1 MTDVLPIR
9 TDGLGE
15 SSPINLKKLKAGQR
29 TESANSQQGASAA
42 LRILE
47 PARKKL
53 GTVETQRII
62 ECLDEC
68 IRRHELVASLMLI
81 LLPSEDRLEQFSL
94 ALGVDLLTAIKSHR
108 TLCRLLD
115 EAFEYNAEQHTTASL
130 RSSVTDSSRNIMRL
144 FSKNPAAV
152 TTVRSELSGQFS
164 QQGNPQLKE
173 SLLMVDGLNE
183 LRGILL
189 EKLLTSPAEEIDR
202 TRYLHQ
208 VTEREKNNTTVIDKL
223 QAQLDTAIDD
233 KEQEM
238 SKRNENIRR
247 LKNDLHQIEQFSE
260 EHIRRTKT
268 EADKQQAADT
278 RGSEG
283 KQSKLSTEADQ
294 IRDQLSRMV
303 AEDRETE
310 QHLRKRKFK
319 IETEVENWI
328 IKYDQDMGEKQDEYE
343 QIDAVYTQEKKQLSE
358 LEEKFSV
365 LQEEYDKIME
375 ERRIAREIKEAK
387 ELELAL
393 MMKAAITIQAFFRAY
408 KVRKAL
414 KSKAKKGGGKGGKGK
429 KKK

>member
-1 MTDVLPIR
+1 VNQILTLTPQHYSFNII
-9 TDGLGE
+9 T
-15 SSPINLKKLKAGQR
+15 SNSKNPSKA
-29 TESANSQQGASAA
+29 ASAA

-53 GTVETQRII
+53 GAVETQRII

-68 IRRHELVASLMLI
+68 IRRHEVILSMMIILI
-81 LLPSEDRLEQFSL
+81 PSEERLEQFHL
-94 ALGVDLLTAIKSHR
+94 ALGVDLMTAIKSHK
-108 TLCRLLD
+108 TLSRLLE
-115 EAFEYNAEQHTTASL
+115 EAHASNDAEQLPSL
-130 RSSVTDSSRNIMRL
+130 QHSVTNSSKNILRM
-144 FSKNPAAV
+144 FSKNPAAM
-152 TTVRSELSGQFS
+152 TTVRSELAGEVSKK
-164 QQGNPQLKE
+164 GNYQVRE
-173 SLLMVDGLNE
+173 ATSMIDGLNE

-189 EKLLTSPAEEIDR
+189 EKLLTTPAEEIDR

-208 VTEREKNNTTVIDKL
+208 VTEREKNNATVIDKL
-223 QAQLDTAIDD
+223 QAQLDTAVDD

-238 SKRNENIRR
+238 GKRNETIRR

-268 EADKQQAADT
+268 EADKQQSADA

-283 KQSKLSTEADQ
+283 KQSKFTSEVNQLK
-294 IRDQLSRMV
+294 DQLSRMMM
-303 AEDRETE
+303 EDRETE

-328 IKYDQDMGEKQDEYE
+328 TKYDQDMGEKQDEYE
-343 QIDAVYTQEKKQLSE
+343 QIDAVYGEEKKQLSE

-365 LQEEYDKIME
+365 LEEEYDKIME

-387 ELELAL
+387 ELELSL

-414 KSKAKKGGGKGGKGK
+414 KSKAKKGKAGKGK
-429 KKK
+429 KKNKFKEKGKCSE